1 MLVAGYLSPAPAQA
15 PATAHRYVSSPTV
28 PAGGELVVTVTAR
41 GYGLFGQ
48 VVETLPDGFTY
59 VSSDQ
64 PGAAYRGQMV
74 MLPL

>member
-1 MLVAGYLSPAPAQA
+1 M
-15 PATAHRYVSSPTV
+15 